1 MNSIRD
7 LLADATKRLR
17 ANSETPEI
25 DAQALLARA
34 LGRDRS
40 WLFAWPE
47 LVPDADT
54 REAFAA
60 LLARREHGEPVAY
73 LTGEREFWSL
83 SLTVTADTLIP
94 RPETE
99 LLVETLLALDL
110 PDDARVLDLGTGSGA
125 LALALATERPRW
137 RITASDRSTAALEV
151 AQGNGERLGLCNVVF
166 CRGDWFEALARD
178 ARFDAIVSNPPY
190 VADND
195 THLARG
201 DVRFEPAA
209 ALRAGSDGLDALRT
223 IIRHAPDHLDVAGYL
238 WLEHGA
244 DQGRAVRELLASAR
258 FGDVATQ
265 LDFAGLARCSGG
277 KLALTS
283 IE

>member
-7 LLADATKRLR
+7 LLADASKRLR
-17 ANSETPEI
+17 ANSDTPEI

-47 LVPDADT
+47 SVPDANT

-125 LALALATERPRW
+125 LALALATERPGW
-137 RITASDRSTAALEV
+137 RITASDRSAAALEV
-151 AQGNGERLGLCNVVF
+151 AQENGQRLGLSNVVF
-166 CRGDWFEALARD
+166 CCGDWFEALARD
-178 ARFDAIVSNPPY
+178 AHFDAIVSNPPY
-190 VADND
+190 VADD
-195 THLARG
+195 DSHLVRD
-201 DVRFEPAA
+201 DVRFEPAG

-223 IIRHAPDHLDVAGYL
+223 IIRHARDHLDVAGYL

-258 FGDVATQ
+258 FGDVATR
-265 LDFAGLARCSGG
+265 LDLAGLERCSGG
-277 KLALTS
+277 KLALKS